1 LYHDPS
7 LLSYLALA
15 YRWFQVDITPMA
27 DSTPDDRDTRI
38 EFSIGTKYSGPLDG
52 IFEKAR
58 GLAFDPYRGLLFVA
72 DRENK
77 RVQLFATDN
86 GGSFVSKFDSEVPV
100 ALPGKLKGP
109 WGLAIDHERD
119 RIFVT
124 DIDQDR
130 VLVCSLNDLSF
141 LASFGSKGTG
151 DLGFRNPRGI
161 AIDRKHNRVI
171 VADGSNNRLH
181 FASAIDFSFL
191 FTVGLARGGS
201 PGEFRVVTGV
211 AVDHD
216 RDRVVV
222 TDTNNN
228 RVQVLSSVDGSF
240 LFAFG
245 NEGSCPGEFKL
256 PQGVCVD
263 DQGRII
269 VADINNRRL
278 QAFTHEGHYISSFD
292 CGEEPWHV
300 AFDEHRGLIAYSAS
314 HQVHVIGANRW
325 LPNTA
330 FTWRPDRH
338 RYAPERTKQAVV
350 MVTMIRS
357 VHYESTL
364 SLLPNELLFEIF
376 AFL

>member
-1 LYHDPS
+1 
-7 LLSYLALA
+7 
-15 YRWFQVDITPMA
+15 M
-27 DSTPDDRDTRI
+27 
-38 EFSIGTKYSGPLDG
+38 
-52 IFEKAR
+52 
-58 GLAFDPYRGLLFVA
+58 
-72 DRENK
+72 
-77 RVQLFATDN
+77 
-86 GGSFVSKFDSEVPV
+86 
-100 ALPGKLKGP
+100 
-109 WGLAIDHERD
+109 
-119 RIFVT
+119 
-124 DIDQDR
+124 
-130 VLVCSLNDLSF
+130 CSLNDLSF

-201 PGEFRVVTGV
+201 PVEFRVVTGV